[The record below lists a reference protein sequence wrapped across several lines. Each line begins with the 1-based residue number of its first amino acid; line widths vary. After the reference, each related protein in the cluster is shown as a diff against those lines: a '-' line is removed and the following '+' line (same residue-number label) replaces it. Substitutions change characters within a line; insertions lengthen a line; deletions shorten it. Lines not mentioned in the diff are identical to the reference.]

1 MQATIVLASVLRQL
15 GRYEEIK
22 VLGETM
28 PAVVEL
34 QDPRLE
40 ALLRERVADTLRDR
54 GDLSEALT
62 EYERVMRSTARS
74 SRPSSRAST
83 QRGCSGALGGVRMPS
98 DPFGRR
104 RHSNGRRRTTAIGG
118 HPAARAEGA
127 LADGRGDTR

>member
-1 MQATIVLASVLRQL
+1 
-15 GRYEEIK
+15 
-22 VLGETM
+22 M

-62 EYERVMRSTARS
+62 EYERVMRSTAD
-74 SRPSSRAST
+74 RPGRVHA
-83 QRGCSGALGGVRMPS
+83 
-98 DPFGRR
+98 RR
-104 RHSNGRRRTTAIGG
+104 RSEAAVAPWAAWMRRRSIRTAEAFERKTPNPRLSAAIQ
-118 HPAARAEGA
+118 AARTEGA

>member
-1 MQATIVLASVLRQL
+1 M
-15 GRYEEIK
+15 
-22 VLGETM
+22 
-28 PAVVEL
+28 VEL

-62 EYERVMRSTARS
+62 EYERVMPLRPGRPGRVHARRRSEAAVAPWAAR
-74 SRPSSRAST
+74 
-83 QRGCSGALGGVRMPS
+83 
-98 DPFGRR
+98 GRR
-104 RHSNGRRRTTAIGG
+104 AIHSDGGGIRTEDSEPRVIGG